1 MPQWNEIWRAGN
13 YPQGNFTEED
23 VQQIVDNYKPEESEA
38 PLVVGHPKN
47 GDPAFGWVEAVKRE
61 GNKLL
66 AKFTQVAPEFAEAVK
81 AGRYK
86 KVSVRLR
93 KKDNGWN
100 LIHVGF
106 LGAAKP
112 QVEGLKPI
120 SFNEEDAA
128 EGVDVECDFNQKKE
142 EEKLPPLDEKKLRDD
157 IRKELEAEFSADQD
171 KLKKDLEAA
180 NRKLRL
186 SELGSFISEHKS
198 KIPPAA
204 RAGLAEFMATLG
216 DEQTV
221 EFTAKEK
228 DKDKEVKQSPLEF
241 FKDFVTR
248 LPDYSPLFKET
259 DQEEDSPGKKRH
271 EEKEFADT
279 QVDEERLALHRK
291 ALDFAEKNKVSY
303 EEALV
308 AVGD

>member
-1 MPQWNEIWRAGN
+1 MPEWHEVWRAGN
-13 YPQGNFTEED
+13 YPQGNFTEND
-23 VQQIVDNYKPEESEA
+23 VQQIVDNYIPEESEA
-38 PLVVGHPKN
+38 PVVIGHPKN
-47 GDPAFGWVEAVKRE
+47 EDPAFGWVEALKRE
-61 GNKLL
+61 GGKLL
-66 AKFTQVAPEFAEAVK
+66 AKFKQVVPEFAEAVNQ
-81 AGRYK
+81 GRYK

-93 KKDNGWN
+93 KKENGWN

-120 SFNEEDAA
+120 SFSEEDAA
-128 EGVDVECDFNQKKE
+128 EGVDVECDFNQK
-142 EEKLPPLDEKKLRDD
+142 EEKKVPPLDEKKLRED

-180 NRKLRL
+180 NRKLKL
-186 SELGSFISEHKS
+186 SELGSFISENKT
-198 KIPPAA
+198 KIPPAT
-204 RAGLAEFMATLG
+204 RAGLAEFMATLEDG
-216 DEQTV
+216 EQMV

-241 FKDFVTR
+241 FKDFVAK

-259 DQEEDSPGKKRH
+259 DQEEDATNRKHR
-271 EEKEFADT
+271 EDKEFTDT

-291 ALDFAEKNKVSY
+291 ALDFAEKNKVTY